1 MKNEKLVSAII
12 TTHNRKQLFIKALN
26 SVINQTYKNIEIL
39 VVDDGSEDGTKEYM
53 ESNEFSNVK
62 YLYIPKEKSKG
73 GNYARNIGIKES
85 KGSYIAFLDD
95 DDEWNKEK
103 IKKQVKYLEDNPEIG
118 IVTCAREY
126 EYNFKK
132 KKKQKIEDIVEGN
145 LKEKIFTMMPYTT
158 SSIMLKRN
166 ILFEIG
172 LFDENLKCWQDYEL
186 LIRICQKTNV
196 GVVKDYLL
204 LYRVITS
211 DKKRITNNFNIFE
224 ESVKIIENKHKDL
237 IMKLPENIKKK
248 HYALIAKDG
257 AKRAERINQKEITR
271 KYLQIALKN
280 EPNLKNL
287 IKFILNKSKV
297 RG

>member
-12 TTHNRKQLFIKALN
+12 TTHNRKDLFIKALN
-26 SVINQTYKNIEIL
+26 SVMNQTYKNIEIL

-53 ESNEFSNVK
+53 ESNNSSNVK
-62 YLYIPKEKSKG
+62 YLYIPKEESRG
-73 GNYARNIGIKES
+73 GNYARNLGIKES
-85 KGSYIAFLDD
+85 KGDYIAFLDD

-103 IKKQVKYLEDNPEIG
+103 IKKQVEYLYENPEIG
-118 IVTCAREY
+118 MVACAREY

-132 KKKQKIEDIVEGN
+132 KKKQKTKDIVEGD
-145 LKEKIFTMMPYTT
+145 LSEKIFTMMPYTT
-158 SSIMLKRN
+158 SSIMIRRN
-166 ILFEIG
+166 ILFEVG
-172 LFDENLKCWQDYEL
+172 LFDENLRCWQDYEL
-186 LIRICQKTNV
+186 VIRICQKTNI
-196 GVVKDYLL
+196 GVIRDYLL

-211 DKKRITNNFNIFE
+211 DKKRITNNFDIFK
-224 ESVKIIENKHKDL
+224 ESIEIIENKHKDL
-237 IMKLPENIKKK
+237 IMKLPSDIKKK

-257 AKRAERINQKEITR
+257 ARRAERINEKGITR
-271 KYLQIALKN
+271 EYLQIAFKN

>member
-1 MKNEKLVSAII
+1 MKSEKLVSAII
-12 TTHNRKQLFIKALN
+12 TTHNRRELFIKALN

-53 ESNEFSNVK
+53 QSNELSNVK

-85 KGSYIAFLDD
+85 KGDYIAFLDD
-95 DDEWNKEK
+95 DDEWHKEK
-103 IKKQVKYLEDNPEIG
+103 IKKQVNYLEQNYKIG
-118 IVTCAREY
+118 MVACAREY
-126 EYNFKK
+126 EYNFKN
-132 KKKQKIEDIVEGN
+132 KKKQKNKDIIEGN

-158 SSIMLKRN
+158 SSIMIKRN
-166 ILFEIG
+166 ILFETG

-186 LIRICQKTNV
+186 LIRICQKTDI
-196 GVVKDYLL
+196 GVIKDYLL

-211 DKKRITNNFNIFE
+211 DKERITNNFDIFE
-224 ESVKIIENKHKDL
+224 ESVEIIENKHKDL
-237 IMKLPENIKKK
+237 IMNLPKDIKKK

-257 AKRAERINQKEITR
+257 ARRAERINEKKVVK
-271 KYLQIALKN
+271 KYLQIAFKN
-280 EPNLKNL
+280 EPNFKNL
-287 IKFILNKSKV
+287 IKLILNKSKV

>member
-12 TTHNRKQLFIKALN
+12 TTHNRKELFIKALN
-26 SVINQTYKNIEIL
+26 SIINQTYKNIEIL

-53 ESNEFSNVK
+53 ESNNFSNIK
-62 YLYIPKEKSKG
+62 YLYIQKEKSRG
-73 GNYARNIGIKES
+73 GNYARNLGIKES
-85 KGSYIAFLDD
+85 KGDYIAFLDD

-103 IKKQVKYLEDNPEIG
+103 IEKQVRYLEENPETG
-118 IVTCAREY
+118 MVACAREY

-132 KKKQKIEDIVEGN
+132 RKKQKTKDIVEGN

-158 SSIMLKRN
+158 SSIMIRRN
-166 ILFEIG
+166 ILFEVG
-172 LFDENLKCWQDYEL
+172 LFDESLRCWQDYEL
-186 LIRICQKTNV
+186 VIRICQKTDI
-196 GVVKDYLL
+196 GVIKDYLL

-211 DKKRITNNFNIFE
+211 DKKRITNNFDIFE
-224 ESVKIIENKHKDL
+224 ESVEIIENKHKDL
-237 IMKLPENIKKK
+237 IMKLPEDIKKK

-257 AKRAERINQKEITR
+257 ARRAERINEKEITK
-271 KYLQIALKN
+271 KYLQIAFKN

-287 IKFILNKSKV
+287 IKFLLNKSKV